1 MKSTVIIPNYKTPL
15 LTKLCLRALRRGTDL
30 KQTRVIVVDNDSADD
45 SLEYLKQVEWIT
57 LLERKTT
64 GESGP
69 QMHARALDAAL
80 ELVDTPFFAVMHT
93 DTIVKDPRWLE
104 FLLAYFD
111 GEPKL
116 AGVGSW
122 KLEHVSR
129 AKMIGQRIEDF
140 FRETFTH
147 RRHAP
152 EERYLRSHCAVYRT
166 EPVKT
171 ITRGFDDGETAGKSL
186 HRMLVAA
193 GFEMRFLDSSLLGR
207 YVDHLNHATMIL
219 NPSGSGRTSKPSSR
233 RKLDGKLDNPFY
245 RQLLENDALDRS

>member
-1 MKSTVIIPNYKTPL
+1 MRNTVIIPNYKTPF
-15 LTKLCLRALRRGTDL
+15 LTRLCLRALRCCTDL
-30 KQTRVIVVDNDSADD
+30 SQTRVIVVDNDSADD
-45 SLEYLKQVEWIT
+45 SLEYLKRLRWIT
-57 LLERKTT
+57 LIERKTA

-69 QMHARALDAAL
+69 QMHARALDTAL
-80 ELVDTPFFAVMHT
+80 AQVDTPFFAVMHT
-93 DTIVKDPRWLE
+93 DTIVKDPKWLD
-104 FLLAYFD
+104 FLLGQFD
-111 GEPKL
+111 GSPRL

-129 AKMIGQRIEDF
+129 AKAAGQKIEDF
-140 FRETFTH
+140 IRGVFTG

-166 EPVKT
+166 RQVKEL
-171 ITRGFDDGETAGKSL
+171 TRGFDDDETAGKSL

-193 GFEMRFLDSSLLGR
+193 GFEMRFLESAELGR

-219 NPSGSGRTSKPSSR
+219 NPSGSGRTSKASSR

-245 RQLLENDALDRS
+245 RKLLEDESLDEL